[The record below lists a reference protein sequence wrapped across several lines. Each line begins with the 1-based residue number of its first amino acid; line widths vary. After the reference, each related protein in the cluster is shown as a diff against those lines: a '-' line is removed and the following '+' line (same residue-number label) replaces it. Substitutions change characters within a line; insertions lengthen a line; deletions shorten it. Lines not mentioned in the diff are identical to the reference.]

1 MASLRSGRPVP
12 ELVEDLVVANRI
24 LYQQGVVDGFGHISV
39 RHDKDKSRFLM
50 SRSLAPALVTADDI
64 MEFDLDA
71 NAIDKRDRKVYLE
84 RFIHGEIYRARPDVR
99 CVVHSHSPTVVPFGV
114 SATPLRPL
122 AQVSG
127 FLGLGV
133 PVFEIRKFND
143 GCDFLISDAGLGKAL
158 AQVLGDKA
166 VVLMRGHGSTAVGN
180 TLRQAVWRAI
190 YTEVNARQQVVA
202 MLLGPVIYLNPE
214 ESRYAADNVPQDPD
228 RAWNLWKHKALSDP
242 KC

>member
-1 MASLRSGRPVP
+1 MPSLRSGKPDSG
-12 ELVEDLVVANRI
+12 LVEDLVVANRI

-84 RFIHGEIYRARPDVR
+84 RFIHSEIYRARPDVR
-99 CVVHSHSPTVVPFGV
+99 AVVHSHSPTIVPFSV

-122 AQVSG
+122 SQVSG

-133 PVFEIRKFND
+133 PVFEIRKFDD
-143 GCDFLISDAGLGKAL
+143 GHDFLISDAGLGKAL

-166 VVLMRGHGSTAVGN
+166 VVLMRGHGSTAVAK
-180 TLRQAVWRAI
+180 TLRQVVWRAI

-202 MLLGPVIYLNPE
+202 MFLGPVVYLSTE
-214 ESRYAADNVPQDPD
+214 ESRSSADNVPQDPD
-228 RAWNLWKHKALSDP
+228 RAWDLWKQKALSNP
-242 KC
+242 EC